1 MATTSQKSFQP
12 GSKDVKYVNK
22 DFSSLKS
29 DLINF
34 AKTYFP
40 NSYKDFSDA
49 SPGMMFIEMAAYVG
63 DVLSFYT
70 DQAFKEGMIQNST
83 ERKNIIALAKFLGYK
98 IKPSKAATAEVEL
111 FQLCPAI
118 EDSTGNYIPDPD
130 YLLSVKEHAQ
140 FSNSSNQFYILEDS
154 VDFSVD
160 TLLSPREVTVYS
172 RDSSNLPNFF
182 LVRKTAKVSSGKI
195 VTREFTI
202 GNLQSFLKLQMDED
216 NVLEILD
223 VRDSDNNKWYEVDY
237 LAQELILTEVPND
250 VSFEGSL
257 SQYKDSVP
265 YVLKYLRTPRRYI
278 VDVDDKNKTTI
289 QFGAGSEGF
298 SDEIVN
304 MSSQSVG
311 IGLSGIDITRI
322 PLDPSNFMKN
332 ESYGIAPS
340 NTVITVTYVIGG
352 GITSNCP
359 SNDIRNVVS
368 VEFENADDGLSPDEV
383 DLLNTVKNSLKVNN
397 TTPATGGKDS
407 ETDTEIKQNALSNF
421 PTQNRSVTRDDYLVR
436 VYSMPPRYGSIAKA
450 QVITNNSLNI
460 DVKRVLNGT
469 VNTENVATVYDNSIN
484 SYFRKISCDITNPFS
499 INLYVL
505 SYDSNK
511 NLTPINEALAANLIK
526 YLKKF
531 RMMTD
536 GINIIDGYVIN
547 IGVEFSILVYK
558 GYNKKDVLKNCITS
572 VKNFFDVDFW
582 NFSQPINISQL
593 ELEIAKVDGV
603 QSISNVKISNKNANH
618 GNYSVV
624 EYDIDSANKNKII
637 YPSLDPS
644 VFEVKYPDVD
654 IKGTVL

>member
-1 MATTSQKSFQP
+1 MSTTSQKSFQP

-22 DFSSLKS
+22 DFSSLKT

-83 ERKNIIALAKFLGYK
+83 ERKNILSLAKFLGYK
-98 IKPSKAATAEVEL
+98 VKPSKSATAEVEL
-111 FQLCPAI
+111 YQLCPAI
-118 EDSTGNYIPDPD
+118 MDSTGNYVPDPD
-130 YLLSVKEHAQ
+130 YLLSVREHAQ
-140 FSNSSNQFYILEDS
+140 FSNSANQFYILEDS

-172 RDSSNLPNFF
+172 RDDSNLPNFF
-182 LVRKTAKVSSGKI
+182 LVKKISKISSGKI
-195 VTREFTI
+195 VSKEFTL
-202 GNLQSFLKLQMDED
+202 GTLQSFLKLQLDED

-223 VRDSDNNKWYEVDY
+223 VRDSDNNRWYEVDY

-250 VSFEGSL
+250 VSFEGML
-257 SQYKDSVP
+257 SQYKDTVP
-265 YVLKYLRTPRRYI
+265 YILKYLRTPRRFI

-298 SDEIVN
+298 TDEIVN

-311 IGLSGIDITRI
+311 IGLSGIDITRV

-340 NTVITVTYVIGG
+340 NTVITVKYVIGG

-359 SNDIRNVVS
+359 SNDIRTVLS
-368 VEFENADDGLSPDEV
+368 VEFENSDDGLTPDEV
-383 DLLNTVKNSLKVNN
+383 SLLNTVKNSFKVNN
-397 TTPATGGKDS
+397 TTPATGGRDS
-407 ETDTEIKQNALSNF
+407 ETDIEIKQNALSNF
-421 PTQNRSVTRDDYLVR
+421 PTQNRSVTKDDYLVR
-436 VYSMPPRYGSIAKA
+436 VYSMPSRYGSIAKA

-460 DVKRVLNGT
+460 NVKRMLTGT
-469 VNTENVATVYDNSIN
+469 IDTENVATVYDNSVN
-484 SYFRKISCDITNPFS
+484 NYFRKISCDVNNPFS

-511 NLTPINEALAANLIK
+511 NLTSINDALAANLIK

-536 GINIIDGYVIN
+536 GINIIDGYVVN

-558 GYNKKDVLKNCITS
+558 GYNKKDVLKNCISS

-582 NFSQPINISQL
+582 NFSQSINLSQL
-593 ELEIAKVDGV
+593 ELEIAKIDGV
-603 QSISNVKISNKNANH
+603 QSVANVKITNKNVNH

-624 EYDIDSANKNKII
+624 EYDIDSATKNKII
-637 YPSLDPS
+637 YSSLDPS

>member
-1 MATTSQKSFQP
+1 MATTLQKSFQP

-22 DFSSLKS
+22 DFSSLKT
-29 DLINF
+29 DLMNF

-83 ERKNIIALAKFLGYK
+83 ERKNIISLAKFLGYK

-111 FQLCPAI
+111 FQLCPAV
-118 EDSTGNYIPDPD
+118 EDSTGNYIPDSD
-130 YLLSVKEHAQ
+130 YLLSLKEHAQ
-140 FSNSSNQFYILEDS
+140 FSNSSNQFYILEES

-160 TLLSPREVTVYS
+160 TLLSPRQVTVYS

-182 LVRKTAKVSSGKI
+182 LIRKTAKVSSGKI
-195 VTREFTI
+195 VTKEFTI
-202 GNLQSFLKLQMDED
+202 ESIQSFLKLQLDED

-237 LAQELILTEVPND
+237 LAQELVLTEVPND
-250 VSFEGSL
+250 IFFEGML
-257 SQYKDSVP
+257 SQYKDTVP
-265 YVLKYLRTPRRYI
+265 YILKYLRTPRRYI

-340 NTVITVTYVIGG
+340 NTTITVTYVIGG
-352 GITSNCP
+352 GISSNCP
-359 SNDIRNVVS
+359 SNDIRNVLS
-368 VEFENADDGLSPDEV
+368 VEFENSEDGLTPDEV
-383 DLLNTVKNSLKVNN
+383 NLLNTVKNSLKVNN
-397 TTPATGGKDS
+397 TTPAVGGKDS
-407 ETDTEIKQNALSNF
+407 ETDTEIKQNSLSNF
-421 PTQNRSVTRDDYLVR
+421 PSQNRSVTRDDYLVR
-436 VYSMPPRYGSIAKA
+436 VYSMPPRYGSIAKV

-460 DVKRVLNGT
+460 DINRVLTGT
-469 VNTENVATVYDNSIN
+469 VNAENVATVYNNSVN
-484 SYFRKISCDITNPFS
+484 NHFRKISCDVSNPFS
-499 INLYVL
+499 INLYIL

-511 NLTPINEALAANLIK
+511 NLTTINDALASNLVK

-536 GINIIDGYVIN
+536 GINIIDGYIVN
-547 IGVEFSILVYK
+547 IGVEFGILVYK
-558 GYNKKDVLKNCITS
+558 GYNKKDVLKNCIS
-572 VKNFFDVDFW
+572 AVKNFFDIDFW
-582 NFSQPINISQL
+582 NFSQPINLSQL
-593 ELEIAKVDGV
+593 ELEIAKIDGV
-603 QSISNVKISNKNANH
+603 QSVSNVKISNKNINH
-618 GNYSVV
+618 GNYSAV
-624 EYDIDSANKNKII
+624 EYDIESATKNKII

-644 VFEVKYPDVD
+644 VFEIKYPDVD
-654 IKGTVL
+654 IKGTTL